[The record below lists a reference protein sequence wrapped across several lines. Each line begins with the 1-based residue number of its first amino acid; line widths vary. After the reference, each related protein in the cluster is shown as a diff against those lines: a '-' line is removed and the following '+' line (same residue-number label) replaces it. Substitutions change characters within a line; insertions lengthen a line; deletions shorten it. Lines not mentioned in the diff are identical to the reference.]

1 MDNVLKEIIVN
12 QRLIALEIE
21 NRLLKD
27 RVQELEKFVE
37 QIKELPAKKKFL
49 GSKR

>member
-12 QRLIALEIE
+12 QRLIALEID

-27 RVQELEKFVE
+27 RVQELEKFIK
-37 QIKELPAKKKFL
+37 QFKELSAKKKFFR
-49 GSKR
+49 SKR